1 MLFRRPDKRP
11 SETPLKETLMQI
23 ENLSQAG
30 LVVVKVGSS
39 LVTAEGRGIDQ
50 AALNLWAAQIAA
62 LKQSRVKVV
71 LVSSGAIA
79 EGIKRLGWPGRPKAL
94 NELQAAAA
102 VGQMGIAQAY
112 ESAFRPHNI
121 HTAQILLT
129 HEDLSNRTRYLNAR
143 STLLTLLEKG
153 IVPIINEN
161 DTVTTDEIKLGDND
175 TLGALVTNLVDAD
188 ALVILTDQQ
197 GLYDSDPR
205 KNPQARF
212 ISRIA
217 ADHPDLESM
226 AGGAGSGVG
235 TGGMYTKVL
244 AAKRAALSGAATV
257 VVSGREPDVLL
268 RLHGGESLGT
278 LFTSSRSRVAARKQW
293 LLGHVQT
300 AGSLEIDSG
309 AEAALVRNH
318 RSLLPVGCVQ
328 VKGCFHRG
336 ELVAV
341 LNAEG
346 REIARGLVN
355 YGSAEI
361 GKILK
366 TPSEQIAAKLGYIN
380 EEELI
385 HRDNMVL
392 HR

>member
-1 MLFRRPDKRP
+1 
-11 SETPLKETLMQI
+11 MQI

>member
-1 MLFRRPDKRP
+1 
-11 SETPLKETLMQI
+11 MQI
-23 ENLSQAG
+23 ENLAQAG
-30 LVVVKVGSS
+30 LIVVKVGSS

-50 AALNLWAAQIAA
+50 AALNLWAAQIVA
-62 LKQSRVKVV
+62 LKQNGVNVV
-71 LVSSGAIA
+71 FVSSGAIA
-79 EGIKRLGWPGRPKAL
+79 EGIKRLGWPKRPKAL

-112 ESAFRPHNI
+112 EAAFRPHNV

-188 ALVILTDQQ
+188 ALIILTDQQ

-205 KNPQARF
+205 KNPQAQF

-217 ADHPDLESM
+217 AEHPDLENM

-257 VVSGREPDVLL
+257 VASGREPDVLL
-268 RLHGGESLGT
+268 RLHRGESIGT
-278 LFTSSRSRVAARKQW
+278 LFTSGHSRVAARKQW
-293 LLGHVQT
+293 LLGHIQMV
-300 AGSLEIDSG
+300 GSLVVDEG
-309 AEAALVRNH
+309 AEKALTAHH
-318 RSLLPVGCVQ
+318 RSLLPVGCVR
-328 VKGCFHRG
+328 VNGHFHRG

-341 LNAEG
+341 LNTEG

-355 YGSAEI
+355 YSSGEI

-385 HRDNMVL
+385 HRDNMAL

>member
-1 MLFRRPDKRP
+1 
-11 SETPLKETLMQI
+11 MQI
-23 ENLSQAG
+23 ENLAQAK

-39 LVTAEGRGIDQ
+39 LVTAEGKGIDQ
-50 AALNLWAAQIAA
+50 AALDLWAAQIVA
-62 LKQSRVKVV
+62 LKQKGVDVV
-71 LVSSGAIA
+71 FVSSGAIA
-79 EGIKRLGWPGRPKAL
+79 EGIKRLGWRQRPKAL

-112 ESAFRPHNI
+112 ETAFRPHQVN
-121 HTAQILLT
+121 TAQILLT

-188 ALVILTDQQ
+188 ALIILTDQK

-205 KNPQARF
+205 KNPDAKF
-212 ISRIA
+212 ISRISA
-217 ADHPDLESM
+217 ADPDLEKM

-257 VVSGREPDVLL
+257 VVSGREPDALVRLL
-268 RLHGGESLGT
+268 QGESLGT
-278 LFTSSRSRVAARKQW
+278 LFTSEQSRVAARKQW
-293 LLGHVQT
+293 LYGHVQV
-300 AGSLEIDSG
+300 AGTLVVDAG
-309 AEAALVRNH
+309 AAAALTEQH
-318 RSLLPVGCVQ
+318 KSLLPVGCIRVD
-328 VKGCFHRG
+328 GHFYRG

-341 LNAEG
+341 CNPEG

-355 YGSAEI
+355 YNSEEVA
-361 GKILK
+361 KILK
-366 TPSEQIAAKLGYIN
+366 TSSAQIAAKLGYIN

-385 HRDNMVL
+385 HRDNMAVN
-392 HR
+392 R

>member
-1 MLFRRPDKRP
+1 
-11 SETPLKETLMQI
+11 MQI
-23 ENLSQAG
+23 ENLAQAKV
-30 LVVVKVGSS
+30 VVVKVGSS
-39 LVTAEGRGIDQ
+39 LVTAEGKGIDQ
-50 AALNLWAAQIAA
+50 AALDLWAAQIVA
-62 LKQSRVKVV
+62 LKQKGVDVV
-71 LVSSGAIA
+71 FVSSGAIA
-79 EGIKRLGWPGRPKAL
+79 EGIKRLGWRQRPKAL

-112 ESAFRPHNI
+112 ETAFRPHQVN
-121 HTAQILLT
+121 TAQILLT

-188 ALVILTDQQ
+188 ALIILTDQK

-205 KNPQARF
+205 KNPDAKF
-212 ISRIA
+212 ISRISA
-217 ADHPDLESM
+217 ADPDLEKM

-257 VVSGREPDVLL
+257 VVSGREPDALVRLL
-268 RLHGGESLGT
+268 QGESLGT
-278 LFTSSRSRVAARKQW
+278 LFTSEQSRVAARKQW
-293 LLGHVQT
+293 LYGHVQV
-300 AGSLEIDSG
+300 AGTLVVDAG
-309 AEAALVRNH
+309 AAAALTEQH
-318 RSLLPVGCVQ
+318 KSLLPVGCIRVD
-328 VKGCFHRG
+328 GHFYRG

-341 LNAEG
+341 RNPEG

-355 YGSAEI
+355 YTSEEVV
-361 GKILK
+361 KILK
-366 TPSEQIAAKLGYIN
+366 TSSAQIAAKLGYIN

-385 HRDNMVL
+385 HRDNMAVN
-392 HR
+392 R

>member
-1 MLFRRPDKRP
+1 
-11 SETPLKETLMQI
+11 MQV
-23 ENLSQAG
+23 ENLAQAR

-39 LVTAEGRGIDQ
+39 LVTAEGKGIDQ
-50 AALNLWAAQIAA
+50 AALDEWAAQIVA
-62 LKQSRVKVV
+62 LKRKGVDVV
-71 LVSSGAIA
+71 FVSSGAIA
-79 EGIKRLGWPGRPKAL
+79 EGIKRLGWPKRPKAL

-112 ESAFRPHNI
+112 ETAFRPHQVN
-121 HTAQILLT
+121 TAQILLT

-188 ALVILTDQQ
+188 ALIILTDQR

-205 KNPQARF
+205 KNPDARF
-212 ISRIA
+212 IERISA
-217 ADHPDLESM
+217 ADSRLEQM
-226 AGGAGSGVG
+226 AGGAGSNVG

-257 VVSGREPDVLL
+257 VVSGREPDALVRLL
-268 RLHGGESLGT
+268 SGEKLGT
-278 LFTSSRSRVAARKQW
+278 LFTSEHSRVAARKQW
-293 LLGHVQT
+293 LYGHIQV
-300 AGSLEIDSG
+300 AGVLVVDAG
-309 AEAALVRNH
+309 AAEALTGQH
-318 RSLLPVGCVQ
+318 KSLLPVGCIRVD
-328 VKGCFHRG
+328 GHFYRG
-336 ELVAV
+336 ELVSV
-341 LNAEG
+341 RNPEG

-355 YGSAEI
+355 YGSEEVAR
-361 GKILK
+361 ILK
-366 TPSEQIAAKLGYIN
+366 TPSSAIAAKLGYIH

-385 HRDNMVL
+385 HRDNMAIN
-392 HR
+392 R